1 MYMVYSET
9 FILANTFDTYRG
21 FNLAPRCH
29 SCTKT
34 TLDFYCSIH
43 LTSSWFIEP
52 VWVLTDLA
60 NCHGYYIL
68 LFFLTYPVAISPW
81 KNRSHTKRLPMGN
94 SRLPMGKMSS
104 VTATTINEL
113 ALTTTIFYHPQ
124 DRLLKCL
131 QKLNQTGIPGLR
143 CFGTVFRR
151 SYQYFSIAL
160 NLKNLKSPVIH
171 YELKFVKMQFL
182 VKPISL
188 WHNKEGNL
196 KPIKAEFYP
205 RFRLKSRH

>member
-1 MYMVYSET
+1 MTLSKNGNRLAASVYKGLFTWRWFMYMVYSET

-94 SRLPMGKMSS
+94 MSS

-113 ALTTTIFYHPQ
+113 ALTTNNYN
-124 DRLLKCL
+124 LLSP
-131 QKLNQTGIPGLR
+131 TGPPSKVPSEIESNRNPW
-143 CFGTVFRR
+143 FKVFRY
-151 SYQYFSIAL
+151 SFSKI
-160 NLKNLKSPVIH
+160 I
-171 YELKFVKMQFL
+171 
-182 VKPISL
+182 PIFF
-188 WHNKEGNL
+188 NRL
-196 KPIKAEFYP
+196 KPEKP
-205 RFRLKSRH
+205 